1 METGRNFLT
10 MWNDDGNK
18 EFEDSGVNG
27 VKPFVMIVVG
37 KEIQKESAIIVQT
50 IGFYMWKW
58 CDFGEGNAG

>member
-1 METGRNFLT
+1 MEMGRNFLM

-18 EFEDSGVNG
+18 EFEDSGVNR

-50 IGFYMWKW
+50 MGFYMWK
-58 CDFGEGNAG
+58 